1 MIYTSYE
8 VKQRAGLRR
17 HDPETRAQLGKSLR
31 AMYRNLGLSRAD
43 CAKFLHVTERTL
55 HNWESG
61 VHDIPFAAYKLL
73 RLFNGIDLPG
83 ASWAGWSI
91 SGGKLWTPE
100 GFGLDPQDAAWWSL
114 LVRRA
119 QTGSQALRDLARL
132 KRQLSAMATGNPDS
146 DGDGASRAAAG
157 AAAASSGGL
166 VPYKTSQGTTT
177 HEDLKCSQSDV
188 TMTSWPILYDFP
200 QPSTLSPESGPTIS
214 ASALT
219 PSSVSPWTPTC
230 GVLLSL
236 SRSPTS
242 PHLAKIERPKQGP
255 QSLHRP
261 PQDPLK
267 QVPKAR
273 SRKNRKASRQET
285 PLVLPGQNAGSSPGC
300 NGQNASPSGRPS
312 GAHAPAPATA
322 TGGAA

>member
-1 MIYTSYE
+1 
-8 VKQRAGLRR
+8 
-17 HDPETRAQLGKSLR
+17 
-31 AMYRNLGLSRAD
+31 MYRGLGLSRAD

-61 VHDIPFAAYKLL
+61 RHDIPFAAYKLL
-73 RLFNGIDLPG
+73 RLSCGIDLPG

-91 SGGKLWTPE
+91 SGGMLWTPE
-100 GFGLDPQDAAWWSL
+100 GFGLDPRDAAWWSL

-132 KRQLSAMATGNPDS
+132 KRQLAAMDTGKPDS

-157 AAAASSGGL
+157 AAASSSGGL
-166 VPYKTSQGTTT
+166 VPYKTSLEDNKSQ
-177 HEDLKCSQSDV
+177 DLKCSQFDV

-200 QPSTLSPESGPTIS
+200 TPSTPQPACGPTIS

-219 PSSVSPWTPTC
+219 PSCVSPWTPTC

-242 PHLAKIERPKQGP
+242 PHLAKIDRPKQGP

-261 PQDPLK
+261 PDAHLK
-267 QVPKAR
+267 QVPSVR
-273 SRKNRKASRQET
+273 SRKNRKASQPQT
-285 PLVLPGQNAGSSPGC
+285 PSVLPGQNAGSSPGC
-300 NGQNASPSGRPS
+300 SDSNASPSGRPS

>member
-1 MIYTSYE
+1 
-8 VKQRAGLRR
+8 
-17 HDPETRAQLGKSLR
+17 
-31 AMYRNLGLSRAD
+31 MYRNLGLSRAD

-61 VHDIPFAAYKLL
+61 RHDIPFAAYKLL
-73 RLFNGIDLPG
+73 RLVSGHELPG

-100 GFGLDPQDAAWWSL
+100 GFGLDPRDAAWWSL

-132 KRQLSAMATGNPDS
+132 KRQLAMATGNPDS

-157 AAAASSGGL
+157 AAAASAGGL
-166 VPYKTSQGTTT
+166 VPYKTNGNSTSGNSP
-177 HEDLKCSQSDV
+177 ESSQSDV
-188 TMTSWPILYDFP
+188 IMTSWPTLYDFLP
-200 QPSTLSPESGPTIS
+200 PSMLLPEPGQTTSG
-214 ASALT
+214 SALT
-219 PSSVSPWTPTC
+219 PSCVSPWTPSC

-242 PHLAKIERPKQGP
+242 PHLAKTECPKHGA
-255 QSLHRP
+255 QSLHRLSNAH
-261 PQDPLK
+261 LK
-267 QVPKAR
+267 QNS
-273 SRKNRKASRQET
+273 SRQSPSASRTRT
-285 PLVLPGQNAGSSPGC
+285 PSVLPGQNAGSSPASSDS
-300 NGQNASPSGRPS
+300 NASGRPS

-322 TGGAA
+322 SGGAL

>member
-1 MIYTSYE
+1 
-8 VKQRAGLRR
+8 
-17 HDPETRAQLGKSLR
+17 
-31 AMYRNLGLSRAD
+31 MYRSLGLSRAD

-61 VHDIPFAAYKLL
+61 HHDIPFAAYKLL

-100 GFGLDPQDAAWWSL
+100 GFGLDPRDAAWWSL

-119 QTGSQALRDLARL
+119 HTGSQALRDLARL
-132 KRQLSAMATGNPDS
+132 KAHLATGNPDS
-146 DGDGASRAAAG
+146 DAASCAAAG
-157 AAAASSGGL
+157 AALAGGL
-166 VPYKTSQGTTT
+166 VPYKTTLESTT
-177 HEDLKCSQSDV
+177 HEDLKCSQFDV

-200 QPSTLSPESGPTIS
+200 THSTPQPEPGPTIS

-219 PSSVSPWTPTC
+219 PSCVSPWTPTC
-230 GVLLSL
+230 GARLTL

-242 PHLAKIERPKQGP
+242 PHLAKIERPKHGP

-261 PQDPLK
+261 PGDHLK
-267 QVPKAR
+267 QLPKPR
-273 SRKNRKASRQET
+273 SRKSRKASQPQT
-285 PLVLPGQNAGSSPGC
+285 PSVLPGQNAGSSPGC

-312 GAHAPAPATA
+312 GAQAPAPATA